1 MSEQTEPLNEAQ
13 ENTAPSQDLQPLA
26 EHLKALRRVFL
37 VSMIAVFVSSVLCYG
52 FLREPIMSLVTAPV
66 AEYGIE
72 LKFTSVAEAFMAYM
86 KISILAGVIFASPIV
101 LWQILKFVLPG
112 LYASEKKAFLT
123 MLFWLFCLFLAG
135 ISFAYFVVLKVA
147 LYALL
152 FNFSGEFD
160 PFITVANYLSFVGKF
175 LIPFGIVF
183 EIPLLIYFLT
193 KFDLVTPE
201 SLVKY
206 RRYMILLIVVIAG
219 VFSPPDVVSQ
229 ALLALP
235 MYILFEISIM
245 ISRRVYKKKLKKA
258 QAAAAMEG

>member
-1 MSEQTEPLNEAQ
+1 MSEQTDQVEQ
-13 ENTAPSQDLQPLA
+13 TENNLQPLT

-37 VSMIAVFVSSVLCYG
+37 VSLIAVFVSSVLCYG

-135 ISFAYFVVLKVA
+135 VCFAYFVVLKVA

-183 EIPLLIYFLT
+183 EIADLL
-193 KFDLVTPE
+193 FD
-201 SLVKY
+201 K
-206 RRYMILLIVVIAG
+206 I
-219 VFSPPDVVSQ
+219 
-229 ALLALP
+229 
-235 MYILFEISIM
+235 
-245 ISRRVYKKKLKKA
+245 
-258 QAAAAMEG
+258 

>member
-1 MSEQTEPLNEAQ
+1 MSEQTEQ
-13 ENTAPSQDLQPLA
+13 TENNLQPLT

-37 VSMIAVFVSSVLCYG
+37 ISLIAVFVSSILCYG
-52 FLREPIMSLVTAPV
+52 FLREPIMSLVTAPMAV
-66 AEYGIE
+66 YDIE

-112 LYASEKKAFLT
+112 LYENEKKVFLT

-135 ISFAYFVVLKVA
+135 VCFAYFVVLKVA

-206 RRYMILLIVVIAG
+206 RRHIILVIVIAAG

-235 MYILFEISIM
+235 MYVLYEISIV

-258 QAAAAMEG
+258 MIEETTEG

>member
-1 MSEQTEPLNEAQ
+1 MSEQTEQ
-13 ENTAPSQDLQPLA
+13 TENNLQPLT

-37 VSMIAVFVSSVLCYG
+37 ISLIAVFVSSILCYG
-52 FLREPIMSLVTAPV
+52 FLREPIMSLVTAPM

-112 LYASEKKAFLT
+112 LYENEKKAFLT

-135 ISFAYFVVLKVA
+135 VCFAYFVVLKVA

-206 RRYMILLIVVIAG
+206 RRHIILAIVIAAG

-235 MYILFEISIM
+235 MYVLYEISIVN
-245 ISRRVYKKKLKKA
+245 SRRVYKKKLKKA
-258 QAAAAMEG
+258 MIEETTEG

>member
-1 MSEQTEPLNEAQ
+1 
-13 ENTAPSQDLQPLA
+13 
-26 EHLKALRRVFL
+26 
-37 VSMIAVFVSSVLCYG
+37 
-52 FLREPIMSLVTAPV
+52 MSLVTAPV

-86 KISILAGVIFASPIV
+86 KISILAGVIFASQ
-101 LWQILKFVLPG
+101 LCFGILKFDPSGALRKRKEG
-112 LYASEKKAFLT
+112 FSDHALLDYS
-123 MLFWLFCLFLAG
+123 
-135 ISFAYFVVLKVA
+135 AYFWPGYVLRILLFFKVA

-201 SLVKY
+201 TLVKY

-235 MYILFEISIM
+235 MYILFEISIL
-245 ISRRVYKKKLKKA
+245 ISPKGL
-258 QAAAAMEG
+258 

>member
-1 MSEQTEPLNEAQ
+1 MSEQTEQ
-13 ENTAPSQDLQPLA
+13 TENNLQPLT

-37 VSMIAVFVSSVLCYG
+37 ISLIAVFVSSILCYG
-52 FLREPIMSLVTAPV
+52 FLREPIMSLVTAPM
-66 AEYGIE
+66 AEYDIK

-112 LYASEKKAFLT
+112 LYENEKKAFLT

-135 ISFAYFVVLKVA
+135 VCFAYFVVLKVA

-193 KFDLVTPE
+193 KFDLVAPE

-206 RRYMILLIVVIAG
+206 RRHIILVIVIAAG

-235 MYILFEISIM
+235 MYVLYEISIV

-258 QAAAAMEG
+258 MIEETTEG

>member
-1 MSEQTEPLNEAQ
+1 MSEQTEQ
-13 ENTAPSQDLQPLA
+13 TENNLQPLT

-37 VSMIAVFVSSVLCYG
+37 ISLIAVFVSSILCYG
-52 FLREPIMSLVTAPV
+52 FLREPIMSLVTAPM
-66 AEYGIE
+66 AEYDIK

-112 LYASEKKAFLT
+112 LYENEKKAFLT

-135 ISFAYFVVLKVA
+135 VCFAYFVVLKVA

-206 RRYMILLIVVIAG
+206 RRHIILVIVIAAG

-235 MYILFEISIM
+235 MYVLYEISIV

-258 QAAAAMEG
+258 MIEETTEG

>member
-1 MSEQTEPLNEAQ
+1 MSEQTDQVEQ
-13 ENTAPSQDLQPLA
+13 TENNLQPLT

-37 VSMIAVFVSSVLCYG
+37 VSLIAVFVSSVLCYG

-135 ISFAYFVVLKVA
+135 VCFAYFVVLKVA

-193 KFDLVTPE
+193 IFDLVTPE
-201 SLVKY
+201 TLVKY

-235 MYILFEISIM
+235 MYILFEISIL

-258 QAAAAMEG
+258 MVDETMEG

>member
-1 MSEQTEPLNEAQ
+1 MSEQTEQ
-13 ENTAPSQDLQPLA
+13 TENNLQPLT

-37 VSMIAVFVSSVLCYG
+37 ISLIAVFVSSILCYG
-52 FLREPIMSLVTAPV
+52 FLREPIMSLVTAPM
-66 AEYGIE
+66 AEYDIE

-112 LYASEKKAFLT
+112 LYENEKKAFLT

-135 ISFAYFVVLKVA
+135 VCFAYFVVLKVA

-206 RRYMILLIVVIAG
+206 RRHIILVIVIAAG

-235 MYILFEISIM
+235 MYVLYEISIV

-258 QAAAAMEG
+258 MIEETTEG

>member
-1 MSEQTEPLNEAQ
+1 MSEQTEQ
-13 ENTAPSQDLQPLA
+13 TENNLQPLT

-37 VSMIAVFVSSVLCYG
+37 ISLIAVFVSSIFCYG
-52 FLREPIMSLVTAPV
+52 FLREPIMSLVTAPM

-112 LYASEKKAFLT
+112 LYENEKKAFLT

-135 ISFAYFVVLKVA
+135 VCFAYFVVLKVA

-206 RRYMILLIVVIAG
+206 RRHIILVIVIAAG

-235 MYILFEISIM
+235 MYVLYEISIV

-258 QAAAAMEG
+258 MIEETTEG

>member
-1 MSEQTEPLNEAQ
+1 
-13 ENTAPSQDLQPLA
+13 
-26 EHLKALRRVFL
+26 
-37 VSMIAVFVSSVLCYG
+37 
-52 FLREPIMSLVTAPV
+52 
-66 AEYGIE
+66 
-72 LKFTSVAEAFMAYM
+72 
-86 KISILAGVIFASPIV
+86 
-101 LWQILKFVLPG
+101 
-112 LYASEKKAFLT
+112 
-123 MLFWLFCLFLAG
+123 MLFWLFCLFLDG
-135 ISFAYFVVLKVA
+135 VCFAYFVVLKVA

-206 RRYMILLIVVIAG
+206 RRHIILVIVIAAG

-235 MYILFEISIM
+235 MYVLYEISIV

-258 QAAAAMEG
+258 MIEETTEG

>member
-1 MSEQTEPLNEAQ
+1 MSEQTEQ
-13 ENTAPSQDLQPLA
+13 TENNLQPLT

-37 VSMIAVFVSSVLCYG
+37 ISLIAVFVSSILCYG
-52 FLREPIMSLVTAPV
+52 FLREPIMSLVTAPM

-112 LYASEKKAFLT
+112 LYENEKKAFLT

-135 ISFAYFVVLKVA
+135 VCFAYFVVLKVA

-206 RRYMILLIVVIAG
+206 RRHIILVIVIAAG

-235 MYILFEISIM
+235 MYVLYEISIV

-258 QAAAAMEG
+258 MIEETTEG

>member
-1 MSEQTEPLNEAQ
+1 MSEHTEQTEN
-13 ENTAPSQDLQPLA
+13 NLQPLT

-37 VSMIAVFVSSVLCYG
+37 ISLIAVFVSSILCYV
-52 FLREPIMSLVTAPV
+52 FLREPIMSLVTAPM

-112 LYASEKKAFLT
+112 LYENEKKAFLT

-135 ISFAYFVVLKVA
+135 VCFAYFVVLKVA

-152 FNFSGEFD
+152 FNFSGE
-160 PFITVANYLSFVGKF
+160 
-175 LIPFGIVF
+175 F

-206 RRYMILLIVVIAG
+206 RRHIILVIVIAAG

-235 MYILFEISIM
+235 MYVLYEISIV

-258 QAAAAMEG
+258 MIEETTEG

>member
-1 MSEQTEPLNEAQ
+1 MLEQTEQ
-13 ENTAPSQDLQPLA
+13 TENNLQPLT

-37 VSMIAVFVSSVLCYG
+37 ISLIAVFVSSILCYG
-52 FLREPIMSLVTAPV
+52 FLREPIMSLVTAPM
-66 AEYGIE
+66 AEYDIE

-112 LYASEKKAFLT
+112 LYENEKKAFLT

-135 ISFAYFVVLKVA
+135 VCFAYFVVLKVA

-206 RRYMILLIVVIAG
+206 RRHIILVIVIAAG

-235 MYILFEISIM
+235 MYVLYEISIV

-258 QAAAAMEG
+258 MIEETTEG

>member
-1 MSEQTEPLNEAQ
+1 MSEQTEQ
-13 ENTAPSQDLQPLA
+13 TENNLQPLT

-37 VSMIAVFVSSVLCYG
+37 ISLIAVFVSSILCYG
-52 FLREPIMSLVTAPV
+52 FLREPIMSLVTAPM
-66 AEYGIE
+66 AAYDIE

-112 LYASEKKAFLT
+112 LYENEKKAFLT

-135 ISFAYFVVLKVA
+135 VCFAYFVVLKVA

-206 RRYMILLIVVIAG
+206 RRHIILVIVIAAG

-235 MYILFEISIM
+235 MYVLYEISIV

-258 QAAAAMEG
+258 MIEETTEG

>member
-1 MSEQTEPLNEAQ
+1 MSEQTEQ
-13 ENTAPSQDLQPLA
+13 TENNLQPLT

-37 VSMIAVFVSSVLCYG
+37 ISLIAVFVSSILCYG
-52 FLREPIMSLVTAPV
+52 FLREPIMSLVTAPM
-66 AEYGIE
+66 AEYDIE

-112 LYASEKKAFLT
+112 LYENEKKAFLT

-135 ISFAYFVVLKVA
+135 VCFAYFVVLKVA

-206 RRYMILLIVVIAG
+206 RRHIILVIVIAAG

-235 MYILFEISIM
+235 MYVLYEISIV

-258 QAAAAMEG
+258 LIEETTEG

>member
-1 MSEQTEPLNEAQ
+1 MSKQSEPVEPVEDQ
-13 ENTAPSQDLQPLA
+13 LQPLT

-37 VSMIAVFVSSVLCYG
+37 ISLIAVFVSSVLCYG
-52 FLREPIMSLVTAPV
+52 FLREPIMGLVTAPMQ
-66 AEYGIE
+66 AYGIE

-86 KISILAGVIFASPIV
+86 KISILAGVIFAAPIV

-112 LYASEKKAFLT
+112 LYQSEKKAFLT
-123 MLFWLFCLFLAG
+123 MLFWLFVLFIAG
-135 ISFAYFVVLKVA
+135 ICFAYFVVLKVA

-193 KFDLVTPE
+193 KFNLVTPE

-245 ISRRVYKKKLKKA
+245 ISRRVYKKMQKKSPR
-258 QAAAAMEG
+258 